1 LPAPS
6 TSGGRDDL
14 IQALEGSGMMIYRV
28 HFVDHGNNVRSVEC
42 IERATDAEAIE
53 AAHKMNVPTFIA
65 GFDVWEDDRLVHRH
79 RKYQRSPP

>member
-1 LPAPS
+1 MGDRL
-6 TSGGRDDL
+6 TL
-14 IQALEGSGMMIYRV
+14 IRALESSGMIYRV

-42 IERATDAEAIE
+42 IERATDTEAIE
-53 AAHKMNVPTFIA
+53 AAHKMNVLTFIA